1 MMTAGVLESEA
12 DQSLLMDAFEI
23 DFIEEIRLRTWARKN
38 YVPATER
45 SEDWHPVILH
55 EMVRMDQ
62 EF

>member
-1 MMTAGVLESEA
+1 MTTAGVLESEA

-38 YVPATER
+38 YVAADER